1 MADHFA
7 AGCYKVKASIKKCNK
22 KHTFK
27 NAIKDILMQ
36 LILQPLCL
44 IDMP

>member
-7 AGCYKVKASIKKCNK
+7 AGFDKVKASIKKCNK

-27 NAIKDILMQ
+27 IAIKDILMH
-36 LILQPLCL
+36 LILQPLCI